1 MRVQRGEV
9 RVRTLRRVDDP
20 TNEVT
25 DLLQQLIRNACVND
39 GSIESGQETR
49 SVDLLRSVLDRPGI
63 DLETYEPKPGRSN
76 LVARIEGTDPNAP
89 SLLLMGHTDVVPVSP
104 DGWRRDPFGGELV
117 DGEVWGR
124 GAVDMLNLTA
134 SMAVATKRLAESGF
148 RPKGTLTY
156 LAVADEEALGTWG
169 ANHLVEHETDAVR
182 ADYVITESG
191 GIPIP
196 GFGAD
201 RSIKL
206 PVIVGEKG
214 NYWTRLTVKGQPG
227 HGSQPFRTD
236 NALVK
241 AAEVVRR
248 IAEYRGDTTIHDTWR
263 AFVTGLDIP
272 PELAEPLTDPDRF
285 WDTLDLL
292 PDGLARMAHAC
303 THTTTS
309 ANIVHGGQKINV
321 IPDSIELDLDI
332 RTLPG
337 WDATDVEAMLT
348 EAIGPDLIDQVRID
362 VEGGDEATLS
372 PVDTPLWDTLTRTSE
387 KFYAGSTTIPMLMV
401 GATDARFF
409 RRIGATAYGFGLF
422 SEHLTYEDY
431 ATMFHGHNE
440 RVDTESLRLS
450 TELWEA
456 VAKDLLLPA

>member
-1 MRVQRGEV
+1 M
-9 RVRTLRRVDDP
+9 DDP

-39 GSIESGQETR
+39 GSAESGQETR
-49 SVDLLRSVLDRPGI
+49 SVDLLRSVLERPGVDI
-63 DLETYEPKPGRSN
+63 ETYEPRPGRSN
-76 LVARIEGTDPNAP
+76 LVARIEGSDPTAP

-134 SMAVATKRLAESGF
+134 SMAVATKRLADSGF
-148 RPKGTLTY
+148 RPKGTLIY

-196 GFGAD
+196 SFTPGG
-201 RSIKL
+201 SLKL

-214 NYWTRLTVKGQPG
+214 NFWTRLTVKGQPG

-248 IAEYRGDTTIHDTWR
+248 IAEHRGDTDIHDTWR
-263 AFVTGLDIP
+263 AFVGGLDLP
-272 PELAEPLTDPDRF
+272 PELVEPLLDKDRF
-285 WDTLDLL
+285 WDTLELL

-321 IPDSIELDLDI
+321 IPDSVELDLDI

-337 WDATDVEAMLT
+337 WGAEDVKAMLT
-348 EAIGPDLIDQVRID
+348 EAIGADLIDDVRID

-372 PVDTPLWDTLTRTSE
+372 ATDTPLWDSLTRTSQ

-422 SEHLTYEDY
+422 SEHLSYEDY